1 MAEVSTIEVR
11 VKSDGA
17 RQSIDRLRNSVTQF
31 DKSVQRSQKITSG
44 FAQKTKQSFTGLKST
59 ILGVVGAF
67 GAFQIGKQL
76 VGTIREFERLRAVLK
91 TVEGGA
97 EGGARAFELIRKFTA
112 TTPFELQEVTKAFLI
127 LRNTGLQVT
136 QDRLEAF
143 GNVAAA
149 TGKSIEQFAEAV
161 ADAAVGE
168 FERLKEF
175 GVLVRKEG
183 EQLRVSFQ
191 GTTKTIANTRESV
204 VAFLESIGKTN
215 FAGALEEQSK
225 TLNGVISN
233 ISDQFSFLAFQIGE
247 GGLREA
253 LTDVA
258 RKFLDVSAVGSDTAA
273 KLGQVLGDA
282 VRKLGDAFFFAIE
295 HADKLGYALGAIASI
310 KITST
315 LISLGKTVVTVG
327 TGLVTLTKNL
337 GVVTAGV
344 RALTLA
350 VAANPIGLIA
360 TGLVAAAAAFVNY
373 TKNAAAAKGV
383 NASFFEILK
392 ATAQV
397 LYDKL
402 KPAIDVVVNAWNGLI
417 DTIST
422 VSSAIGGFFE
432 RNLSALAEPVK
443 AAAETVKE
451 AISGTV
457 DEIVEQTRANQEAE
471 AAMRAQAEATQQAAT
486 SATNLSTKT
495 AEAGAKQ
502 AELTKSQTD
511 FVNKLKEQN
520 VELGVQLET
529 VNKTATET
537 ERLTLLRKAE
547 AQNVVQ
553 QTENLRASIVARQA
567 ELREKQFAGDFNSY
581 IENLKRETQIMSLNR
596 KEREIALAVL
606 RQENAA
612 KAAGTELT
620 KQQRQELEETLRA
633 HQRASEAAQE
643 RDRIEDA
650 AKRKVIA
657 REKEHQ
663 QAILRTGSVYRSTA
677 NVAVSSSN
685 TIGSS
690 ISNLINKLLGRTS
703 IGQKTGGSLGNIIGR
718 VVSGLFG
725 SQSTGTARVPNIGTP
740 TVATPPIFVP
750 PTTTAS
756 TGNVF
761 GNQFSTLGTGGTI
774 SSSVAQRSLNV
785 NNNITVNAE
794 TNGINDMDAIVQAI
808 AAVATESTKNAIRG
822 RV

>member
-136 QDRLEAF
+136 QERLEAF